1 MCVFLS
7 KQVKDALDYIQAI
20 DVQEIENELEAS
32 RAFYEKFIPM
42 AGEEEAV
49 FQVNDLEI
57 LSFDQKINIRIYRP
71 SKDMELPA
79 VIYFHGGWFNAGS
92 LETHDRPLRK
102 LSNLSGAIVIAVD
115 YRLAP
120 EHPFP
125 GGVNDGYGALNWVM
139 NNAESLGIDLKR
151 LAIAGDSAGG
161 ALAAVITRKAIQD
174 HLQGILCQVLVY
186 PVTDASLKT
195 ASWKEFEGGP
205 VLDYEG
211 AVNAWDLYLSNN
223 EDKKNPDASPLCAN
237 HLAGIPK
244 SLIIIAECDPL
255 RDEAVLYAEKLQ
267 NEGVEVKQ
275 SMYHGMVH
283 GFFQM
288 GGIIDEGNYA
298 IEEAAQ
304 FLFQNFN
311 RKLG

>member
-1 MCVFLS
+1 MRVALS
-7 KQVKDALDYIQAI
+7 KQVKEALDYIQAI

-42 AGEEEAV
+42 AGEEEIV
-49 FQVNDLEI
+49 FQIENREI

-71 SKDMELPA
+71 SEDLELPA

-125 GGVNDGYGALNWVM
+125 NGINDAYGALNWVID
-139 NNAESLGIDLKR
+139 NAKALGVDLNR

-161 ALAAVITRKAIQD
+161 ALAAATTRRAID
-174 HLQGILCQVLVY
+174 NHLPGILCQVLVY

-195 ASWKEFEGGP
+195 ASWKEFEDGP
-205 VLDYEG
+205 VLDFQG
-211 AVNAWDLYLSNN
+211 AVDAWNLYLTHD
-223 EDKKNPDASPLCAN
+223 EDRKNPDASPLCAN
-237 HLAGIPK
+237 DLSGIPP

-267 NEGVEVKQ
+267 QEGVEVRQ

-288 GGIIDEGNYA
+288 GGIIDEGNHA

-304 FLFQNFN
+304 FLIQNFN
-311 RKLG
+311 H

>member
-1 MCVFLS
+1 MCVVLS
-7 KQVKDALDYIQAI
+7 KQVKEALDYIQAI

-42 AGEEEAV
+42 AGEEEIV
-49 FQVNDLEI
+49 FQIENREI

-71 SKDMELPA
+71 SKDLELPA

-125 GGVNDGYGALNWVM
+125 SGINDAYGALKWVID
-139 NNAESLGIDLKR
+139 NAEALCVDLNR

-161 ALAAVITRKAIQD
+161 ALAAATTRRAID
-174 HLQGILCQVLVY
+174 NHLPGILCQVLVY

-195 ASWKEFEGGP
+195 ASWKEFEDGP
-205 VLDYEG
+205 VLDFQG
-211 AVNAWDLYLSNN
+211 AVDAWNLYLSHD
-223 EDKKNPDASPLCAN
+223 EDRKNPDASPLCAN
-237 HLAGIPK
+237 DLSGIPP
-244 SLIIIAECDPL
+244 SLIIIAEYDPL

-267 NEGVEVKQ
+267 QEGVEVRQ

-288 GGIIDEGNYA
+288 GGVIDEGNRA
-298 IEEAAQ
+298 IEEVAQ
-304 FLFQNFN
+304 FLMQNFN
-311 RKLG
+311 R

>member
-1 MCVFLS
+1 MCVVLS
-7 KQVKDALDYIQAI
+7 KQVKEALDYIQAI

-42 AGEEEAV
+42 AGEEEIV
-49 FQVNDLEI
+49 FQIENREI

-71 SKDMELPA
+71 SEDLELPA

-102 LSNLSGAIVIAVD
+102 LANLSGAVVIAVD

-120 EHPFP
+120 EYPFP
-125 GGVNDGYGALNWVM
+125 CGVNDGYGALNWVM
-139 NNAESLGIDLKR
+139 SHAKSLGVDLKR

-161 ALAAVITRKAIQD
+161 ALAAVITRKAVQNQ
-174 HLQGILCQVLVY
+174 LQGILCQVLVY

-195 ASWKEFEGGP
+195 ASWKEFEDGP
-205 VLDYEG
+205 VLDFQG
-211 AVNAWDLYLSNN
+211 AVDAWNLYLTHD
-223 EDKKNPDASPLCAN
+223 EDRENPDASPLCAN
-237 HLAGIPK
+237 DLVGIPP
-244 SLIIIAECDPL
+244 SLIIIAEYDPL

-267 NEGVEVKQ
+267 KEGVEVRQ

-288 GGIIDEGNYA
+288 GGVIDEGNRA

-304 FLFQNFN
+304 FLVQNFK
-311 RKLG
+311 R